1 MIITQYGEM
10 TVTYDATYLNGDAN
24 YVENKFKETIK
35 NLGLSDI
42 EVRCK
47 ETNDEKMYVSFSLN
61 HNVDVWEKDIDGLE
75 ETELIVDDYI
85 NEEEFEA
92 EIDKI
97 LEGTDFNGELT
108 FNEKELNSLDDESGL
123 KYAYK
128 EMLVKLYED
137 NLER

>member
-128 EMLVKLYED
+128 EMLDKLYED

>member
-47 ETNDEKMYVSFSLN
+47 EANDEKMYVSFNLN

-128 EMLVKLYED
+128 EMLDKLYED

>member
-1 MIITQYGEM
+1 MTITQYGEM

-42 EVRCK
+42 EVNCK
-47 ETNDEKMYVSFSLN
+47 ETNDEKMYVSFNLN
-61 HNVDVWEKDIDGLE
+61 HNVNVWEKDIDGLE

-128 EMLVKLYED
+128 EMFVKLYED

>member
-24 YVENKFKETIK
+24 YVANKFKETIK

-42 EVRCK
+42 EVSCK
-47 ETNDEKMYVSFSLN
+47 ETNDEKIYVSFNLN

-85 NEEEFEA
+85 NEEEFKA

-128 EMLVKLYED
+128 EMLDKLYED